1 MTMIQGCKAH
11 FGSVNQYNP
20 IAKLTAGQEGEILSL
35 ATSLKLLPRVTLIN
49 IY

>member
-1 MTMIQGCKAH
+1 MIQGCKVH

-20 IAKLTAGQEGEILSL
+20 IAKLTEGQEREILSL
-35 ATSLKLLPRVTLIN
+35 ATSLKLLPPVTLIN